1 MEENQPKTGKFALN
15 FGLILGALSVVF
27 GIMLFIQDAHTVQST
42 ANQIIGIVMMIGVI
56 IWAIY
61 SFKKANS
68 GFLSLGEAL
77 KIGAGVAVISA
88 VVYIVYMLVLTNFL
102 DPDFAVSIAENQKA
116 AAEEAGE
123 MTTQQIQQQYDGT
136 INFFWITY
144 PFILIFNTIIGLLIG
159 LVGGLILKKAKPA
172 Y

>member
-27 GIMLFIQDAHTVQST
+27 AIMLFIQEAHTVQST

-68 GFLSLGEAL
+68 GFLSLGDAL

-88 VVYIVYMLVLTNFL
+88 IVYIVYMLVLTNFL

-123 MTTQQIQQQYDGT
+123 MSTQQIQQQYDGT

-144 PFILIFNTIIGLLIG
+144 PFILIFNTIVGLLIG